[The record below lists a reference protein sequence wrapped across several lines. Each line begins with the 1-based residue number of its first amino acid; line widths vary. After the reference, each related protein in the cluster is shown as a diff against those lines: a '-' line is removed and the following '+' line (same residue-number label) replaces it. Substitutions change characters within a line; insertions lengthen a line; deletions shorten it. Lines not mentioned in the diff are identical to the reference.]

1 METIDITKALEVSDT
16 SFEQEVKNS
25 EIPVLVDFWAQSCG
39 PCRKIAP
46 IVDEIAEEYQGRIK
60 VVKLNT
66 DENIRTAQEYSI
78 SGIPSLLIFKNGE
91 AVERLV
97 GLMQKSA
104 LQSSVEKYI

>member
-1 METIDITKALEVSDT
+1 MSKALEVSDAI
-16 SFEQEVKNS
+16 FEQEVKNS
-25 EIPVLVDFWAQSCG
+25 EIPVLVDFWAPWCG
-39 PCRKIAP
+39 PCRRIAP
-46 IVDEIAEEYQGRIK
+46 IIDEIAEEYQGRIK

-78 SGIPSLLIFKNGE
+78 SGIPSLIIFKNGE

-97 GLMQKSA
+97 GLMQKST